1 MQEILMGLTLGND
14 PHTVG
19 IHKAG
24 KIARLA
30 GINFNIIPPAAGD
43 DEKIRT
49 LKQEDPKFIGLS
61 YRLSADAA
69 LAELRKFLTLMAD
82 AGLFE
87 NGERRVCFAGLPA
100 TLKALQYS
108 GLLDQYQLILM
119 GSEKHYQDGILRLLD
134 FLGIRS
140 AEKRDEILTRLM
152 AESEPVRIPEL
163 DQLADRVIDTYTHS
177 PESPLAKPSPQALQ
191 SLTRRMAESD
201 MPLIRTHFGVPSDTI
216 NPTLAGIEKIALNG
230 AVDEISLGSSDL
242 SQRYFG
248 SPEAF
253 KGRKNDGG
261 VPYQTKAD
269 LQALYTATRRGNFPS
284 IKPYAHVV
292 NLKQFID
299 DCLET
304 GMLIGAH
311 QAVPLYWFCE
321 LDGRGPL
328 SVQEALVEHIA
339 AVKYLAHKNIPVEM
353 NDPNQWSSR
362 YVHDALFVVDY
373 ALITAVMYAAG
384 VRDMI
389 LQCQFNKPAETG
401 DYADLA
407 KMTAAR
413 EMVEVVRPVGHPACA
428 YLETRSGIEHFS
440 TDPETAKRQL
450 ARTTLLQMLLSPSM
464 IHLVSYCE
472 ATHAAAAED
481 VIESSMLVRRAVR
494 LFKENEH
501 DLKKH
506 LAHPLVVERS
516 DHLLR
521 EARVVVD
528 FMVRYRGEK
537 TRDGENAAA
546 YDYLADPDVL
556 WKALKHQV
564 MTAPGITHPDYA
576 NPDLL
581 TRPNKYGFMDC
592 YAHWEDAVP
601 ICEEGRLAE
610 IPGVKG
616 LE

>member
-1 MQEILMGLTLGND
+1 MQEILLGLTLGND

-30 GINFNIIPPAAGD
+30 GMDFKIIPPAAGD
-43 DEKIRT
+43 DQKIRL
-49 LKQEDPKFIGLS
+49 LKEQDPKFIGLS
-61 YRLSADAA
+61 YRLSTDAA
-69 LAELRKFLTLMAD
+69 LGELRKFLTRMGE

-87 NGERRVCFAGLPA
+87 NEERKVCFAGLPA
-100 TLKALQYS
+100 TLSAVGAS
-108 GLLDQYQLILM
+108 GLLDQYSLVLM
-119 GSEKHYQDGILRLLD
+119 GSETHYQDNVLRVLD

-140 AEKRDEILTRLM
+140 TEKRDQILTRLV
-152 AESEPVRIPEL
+152 AESEPVGIPAL
-163 DQLADRVIDTYTHS
+163 DQLADRVIDTYAYD
-177 PESPLAKPSPQALQ
+177 PEGPLAKPSPGALQ

-201 MPLIRTHFGVPSDTI
+201 LPLIRAHFGVPSDTI
-216 NPTLAGIEKIALNG
+216 TPTIEGIEKIALSG

-248 SPEAF
+248 RPDMF
-253 KGRKNDGG
+253 TGRKNDGG

-269 LQALYTATRRGNFPS
+269 LQRLSTATRRGNFPA

-292 NLKQFID
+292 NLIPFID
-299 DCLET
+299 DCLEA

-328 SVQEALVEHIA
+328 SVRDALREHID
-339 AVKYLAHKNIPVEM
+339 AVKYLARKDIPVEM

-373 ALITAVMYAAG
+373 ALIASVMYAAG

-413 EMVEVVRPVGHPACA
+413 EVVEVVRPQQHPARV
-428 YLETRSGIEHFS
+428 YLETRAGIEHFS
-440 TDPETAKRQL
+440 TDPEIAKRQL
-450 ARTTLLQMLLSPSM
+450 ARTTLLQMLVSPSM

-472 ATHAAAAED
+472 ATHAATAED
-481 VIESSMLVRRAVR
+481 VIESSLLVRRAVR
-494 LFKENEH
+494 LFKAHEH
-501 DLKKH
+501 DLGKH
-506 LAHPLVVERS
+506 LAHPLVVERRA
-516 DHLLR
+516 HLLR
-521 EARVVVD
+521 EARVVMD
-528 FMVRYRGEK
+528 IMARFKRGK
-537 TRDGENAAA
+537 DRGTGKKHRTLCLPGRPGCALGGVAAPG
-546 YDYLADPDVL
+546 DDRPRHHPPGLRRPRPADPAETRTGLSTVM
-556 WKALKHQV
+556 KA
-564 MTAPGITHPDYA
+564 
-576 NPDLL
+576 
-581 TRPNKYGFMDC
+581 
-592 YAHWEDAVP
+592 
-601 ICEEGRLAE
+601 GR
-610 IPGVKG
+610 IPCRSVRKRG
-616 LE
+616 